1 MDLVGL
7 KNLDVKKLD
16 PKEIQKTLTN
26 RQDIFVNILV
36 TLATFFFMFQ
46 IVSGKQAESKLLKSR
61 ISNLEKKIE
70 SINKNKQ
77 SVKELEEFTSTLP
90 DGVPGNLI
98 VDKLTDFAEKRG
110 VQIVYVSPTETEIKN
125 HFDRTSVNVNLTAK
139 SYKDLWL
146 FIYDIETS
154 PDNLRIDR
162 WSGLMES
169 NRRNVLNGRVQGMD
183 IVETINAQMDIGS
196 IKFKK

>member
-61 ISNLEKKIE
+61 ISDLEKKIE

-110 VQIVYVSPTETEIKN
+110 VQIVYVSPTETEIKS